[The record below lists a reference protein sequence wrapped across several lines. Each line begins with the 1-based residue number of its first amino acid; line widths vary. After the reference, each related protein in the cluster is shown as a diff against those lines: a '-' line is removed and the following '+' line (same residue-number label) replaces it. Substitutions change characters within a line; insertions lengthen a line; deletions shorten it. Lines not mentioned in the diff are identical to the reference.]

1 MNPIIMSK
9 MLKNILKTHQDVIR
23 FIIGII
29 ACHLF
34 WKLTISHNETN
45 LTIYDITWFGLDI
58 SAPFITMTKHVAIV
72 VHYVLSLFEQN
83 VTLENTRII
92 FQNNQ
97 SMNIV
102 WACSGIKQMFIFTTI
117 IIFSRGFW
125 KHKLWFIPLGLLI
138 CHTYNI
144 IRISFLGWIVEYHI
158 AQFNFFHEY
167 VTKYI
172 FYSIIFLL
180 WVWWNEYFNKQK

>member
-58 SAPFITMTKHVAIV
+58 SAPFITMTKHVAIA
-72 VHYVLSLFEQN
+72 VHYILSLFESN
-83 VTLENTRII
+83 VILENTRII
-92 FQNNQ
+92 FPNNQ

-102 WACSGIKQMFIFTTI
+102 WACSGIKQLFIFATI

-138 CHTYNI
+138 CHT
-144 IRISFLGWIVEYHI
+144 
-158 AQFNFFHEY
+158 
-167 VTKYI
+167 
-172 FYSIIFLL
+172 
-180 WVWWNEYFNKQK
+180 